1 MRKIKIILPACFCI
15 LIIFASHDASAEVPI
30 LNPYVGG
37 IFGSLNWH
45 PDALNSDSE
54 VIGNYE
60 VIVTADPIIPAI
72 EQVTHMQFKVF
83 NYNQGPYGDNKLNYA
98 EMGVNH
104 FTMGVRIY
112 RNNVLVHE
120 FLPQYH
126 DGSSWSTDYT
136 FTQSGNHVLK
146 VDLYNFDKDK
156 NVVTYIFNV
165 PVSTK
170 FGPIFQYILIA
181 AVIAFAIILIW
192 IRFDVRRKKTQHL

>member
-1 MRKIKIILPACFCI
+1 VKKIEIILATCYCF
-15 LIIFASHDASAEVPI
+15 LIIFTFHYASAAIPLHNASVE
-30 LNPYVGG
+30 G
-37 IFGSLNWH
+37 IFGILNWQ

-60 VIVTADPIIPAI
+60 VIITTEPVIPAI
-72 EQVTHMQFKVF
+72 DQVTHIQFKVF
-83 NYNQGPYGDNKLNYA
+83 NYNQGAYGDKSNYA

-112 RNNVLVHE
+112 HNDVLVHE

-126 DGSSWSTDYT
+126 DGSSWSTNYT

-146 VDLYNFDKDK
+146 IDLYNFDKDH

-181 AVIAFAIILIW
+181 AVTAITIVLIW
-192 IRFDVRRKKTQHL
+192 MRFTMHKKKAQKL

>member
-1 MRKIKIILPACFCI
+1 MRKIKIILPVCFCI
-15 LIIFASHDASAEVPI
+15 LVIFVSHDASAELPI
-30 LNPYVGG
+30 LNTSVDG
-37 IFGSLNWH
+37 IFGSLNWQ

-54 VIGNYE
+54 AIGNYE
-60 VIVTADPIIPAI
+60 VIITTDPISPAI
-72 EQVTHMQFKVF
+72 DQVTHIQFKVF
-83 NYNQGPYGDNKLNYA
+83 NYNQGSYGDKLNYA

-112 RNNVLVHE
+112 HNDVLVHE

-126 DGSSWSTDYT
+126 DGSSWSTDYI

-146 VDLYNFDKDK
+146 VDLYNFDKDH

-170 FGPIFQYILIA
+170 FGPIFQYIIVA
-181 AVIAFAIILIW
+181 AVAAFAIILAW
-192 IRFDVRRKKTQHL
+192 VGFSMKRKKTQKV